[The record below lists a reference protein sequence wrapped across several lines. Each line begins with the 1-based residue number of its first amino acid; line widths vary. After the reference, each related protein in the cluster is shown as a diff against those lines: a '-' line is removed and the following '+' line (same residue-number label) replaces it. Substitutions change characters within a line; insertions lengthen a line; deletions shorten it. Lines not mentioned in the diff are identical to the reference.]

1 VSDTASTAPVG
12 AIVESDTAPEDVP
25 RAALISSHV
34 DPEHPSGFEPG
45 TILKVAEGYFE
56 QIVHEVDA
64 ETQKIVGWFKRRV
77 NEDGS
82 LHTETEE
89 SA

>member
-56 QIVHEVDA
+56 QIV
-64 ETQKIVGWFKRRV
+64 GWFKRRV